1 MFKQQRAKII
11 EAIIANPN
19 LSSREIAAE
28 LGFNYNSVR
37 GRMSELKKSKILEV
51 NDESQYTFIGS
62 WWKKILKT
70 GTTKNAVVGGTESL
84 WAYTFE
90 AGQTEE
96 PDQYEFLKRKINSEF
111 GVSVGRGGY
120 DYEETDYDDVDKLY
134 VYPLFDIGAG
144 VSIWLN

>member
-1 MFKQQRAKII
+1 MFKQQRARII

-19 LSSREIAAE
+19 LSSKEIAAE
-28 LGFNYNSVR
+28 LGLNYNSVR

-51 NDESQYTFIGS
+51 NDESQYSFIGS

-70 GTTKNAVVGGTESL
+70 GTTENAVVGGTESL

-90 AGQTEE
+90 AGQTED
-96 PDQYEFLKRKINSEF
+96 PDQYEFLKRKINNVFEITIS
-111 GVSVGRGGY
+111 RGGY
-120 DYEETDYDDVDKLY
+120 DYDEVDYLEVDKLY

-144 VSIWLN
+144 VSI